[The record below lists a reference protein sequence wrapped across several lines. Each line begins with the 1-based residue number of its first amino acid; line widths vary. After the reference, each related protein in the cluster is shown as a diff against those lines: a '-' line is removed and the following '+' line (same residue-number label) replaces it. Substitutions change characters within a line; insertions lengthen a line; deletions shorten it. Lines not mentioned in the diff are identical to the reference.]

1 MRDVPGKGMSILF
14 PDGSYERCR
23 VLSDVAVH
31 DLGLDTICTKV
42 SGKPEE
48 QAVVRGVMSRI
59 TCDPEV
65 VQFRLD
71 VFEDIYRNP
80 DFCNRMLEILDRID
94 FLKDYGS
101 FRRDYEESSGTWD
114 LVHRLEE
121 IRDYI
126 GYVEALQ
133 ACLGS
138 ADLKSK
144 GLQGLKAE
152 IGRIYDDNAF
162 RELKEDISNLKAST
176 SNLKSVTVGIN
187 LNERFE
193 AREIGLISINSK
205 AFSKSPILD
214 NFTSR
219 IARRDNL
226 NDDGSW
232 DGSMRFQPFNTGE
245 SAADNFLGFVKARAT
260 IQHPILMMSMA
271 NVPQGDMAH
280 DVTAHMDRIAD
291 HMLSKTVRSL
301 KDVLN
306 KYVGLSIMDITALI
320 PEFLFYVRWAE
331 YIRRHADRGLV
342 FCKARLM
349 EEADDSGLRM
359 QARGFYNLKLADFI
373 EKKEDI
379 VVNDLEFGS
388 GASVYI
394 LTGANRGGK
403 TTVTQAVGL
412 LHVLAQAGI
421 YVPAS
426 EFEFSPVDCILTHYP
441 ADEDK
446 TLDYGRLGEECRRFR
461 ELFASCTGRSLLL
474 LNETFSTTS
483 FEEGFFIA
491 RDAVKAILRK
501 GTRCIYNT
509 HMHKLASEI
518 DAVNAESSAE
528 GATVRA
534 QSLVALSDGPQRSF
548 KVKVAPPEG
557 MSHARDI
564 AEKYGVT
571 YEMLLGAGNGRAT
584 EYSVL

>member
-1 MRDVPGKGMSILF
+1 MKESGKKGMSILF
-14 PDGSYERCR
+14 PYGSYERCK
-23 VLSDVAVH
+23 VLPETAVH
-31 DLGLDTICTKV
+31 DLGLDTICTKI

-48 QAVVRGVMSRI
+48 QTLIRGVMSRI
-59 TCDPEV
+59 TCESDV
-65 VQFRLD
+65 IQFRLD
-71 VFEDIYRNP
+71 VFEDIYNNP
-80 DFCNRMLEILDRID
+80 DFRNRMLDILDKID

-126 GYVEALQ
+126 GYVESLQ
-133 ACLGS
+133 DCLGS

-144 GLQGLKAE
+144 GLQDLKAG
-152 IGRIYDDNAF
+152 IGMIYDDNAF
-162 RELKEDISNLKAST
+162 KELKKDISELKATT

-205 AFSKSPILD
+205 AFSKSPLLD
-214 NFTSR
+214 SFTNR

-226 NDDGSW
+226 NENDEGKW
-232 DGSMRFQPFNTGE
+232 DGSMRFQPFTTGE
-245 SAADNFLGFVKARAT
+245 DAANRLFGMAKAQAT

-271 NVPQGDMAH
+271 NVPDGDMAK
-280 DVTAHMDRIAD
+280 DVTAHMDRVTD

-331 YIRRHADRGLV
+331 YIKRHVDRGLS
-342 FCKARLM
+342 FCKAKLIL
-349 EEADDSGLRM
+349 ESGGNAGDVRM
-359 QARGFYNLKLADFI
+359 NARGFYNLKLADFI

-379 VVNDLEFGS
+379 VVNDLGFDKR
-388 GASVYI
+388 ASVYI

-421 YVPAS
+421 HVPAQ
-426 EFEFSPVDCILTHYP
+426 EFAFSPVDCIYTHYP

-461 ELFASCTGRSLLL
+461 ELFARCTDKSLLL

-491 RDAVKAILRK
+491 RDAVKAILKR

-518 DAVNAESSAE
+518 DKLNGESADE
-528 GATVRA
+528 GAAVCA
-534 QSLVALSDGPQRSF
+534 QSLVALSDGSQRSF

-557 MSHARDI
+557 LSHARDI

-571 YEMLLGAGNGRAT
+571 YEMLMEASGD
-584 EYSVL
+584 